1 MAKPRGRGAAA
12 ALLLL
17 LLLVVAAASW
27 LQAADAASGTHAVL
41 SLRRLVFCCRRAGV
55 MLGRRW
61 RASSPADRVRGVA
74 ASLPRPAAGFCSS
87 KCGVRCG
94 RAGARA
100 RGACMRTCGLCC
112 EECNCVP
119 TGGRGGGGVNECP
132 CYRNMLT
139 AGPRKRPKCP

>member
-1 MAKPRGRGAAA
+1 MAKPPRLAAVV
-12 ALLLL
+12 LLLL
-17 LLLVVAAASW
+17 LVAAASW
-27 LQAADAASGTHAVL
+27 LQAADAAS
-41 SLRRLVFCCRRAGV
+41 
-55 MLGRRW
+55 
-61 RASSPADRVRGVA
+61 
-74 ASLPRPAAGFCSS
+74 GFCSS

-119 TGGRGGGGVNECP
+119 TGARGGVNECP

-139 AGPRKRPKCP
+139 AGPKKRPKCP

>member
-27 LQAADAASGTHAVL
+27 LQAADAASG
-41 SLRRLVFCCRRAGV
+41 
-55 MLGRRW
+55 
-61 RASSPADRVRGVA
+61 
-74 ASLPRPAAGFCSS
+74 FCSS

-94 RAGARA
+94 RAGGRA